1 MFDKCIILFEVL
13 KVGRTITTHVGLS
26 SKMRLT
32 SKGAQMKLA
41 ATKNILWGLFMWVMV
56 FGIIGGA
63 TASKDFAVK
72 QTGAILCPANT
83 TPDTTTYQG
92 TRTDSDGR
100 TVSDTKYILQCK
112 DANGTVVLENDMSFM
127 FLWVGMVAGLGLVL
141 AAPIVLIALLVVL
154 MKKNK

>member
-1 MFDKCIILFEVL
+1 
-13 KVGRTITTHVGLS
+13 
-26 SKMRLT
+26 
-32 SKGAQMKLA
+32 MKLA
-41 ATKNILWGLFMWVMV
+41 ATKNIFQGLFIWVM
-56 FGIIGGA
+56 FFAIIGGA

-112 DANGTVVLENDMSFM
+112 DVNGTVVLENDMNFT
-127 FLWVGMVAGLGLVL
+127 FVWVGIVAGLGFVL
-141 AAPIVLIALLVVL
+141 AVPVVFIALLVVW
-154 MKKNK
+154 MRKTK